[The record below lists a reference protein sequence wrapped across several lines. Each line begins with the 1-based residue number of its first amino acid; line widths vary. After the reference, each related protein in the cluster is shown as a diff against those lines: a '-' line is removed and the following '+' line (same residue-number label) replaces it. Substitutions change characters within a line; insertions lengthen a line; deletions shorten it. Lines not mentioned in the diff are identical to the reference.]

1 MKKIIIALLL
11 CTAFVS
17 CGREEKPIH
26 EQSINKQTIEHL
38 EHTQKEQEES
48 IKQIDL
54 DNYKY
59 FRESY
64 LKMDEGQLKDNFY
77 KIIVEMWSKDYIRE
91 YEESLEDSM
100 L

>member
-1 MKKIIIALLL
+1 M
-11 CTAFVS
+11 
-17 CGREEKPIH
+17 
-26 EQSINKQTIEHL
+26 
-38 EHTQKEQEES
+38 
-48 IKQIDL
+48 KQIDL

>member
-38 EHTQKEQEES
+38 EHTQ
-48 IKQIDL
+48 
-54 DNYKY
+54 
-59 FRESY
+59 R
-64 LKMDEGQLKDNFY
+64 
-77 KIIVEMWSKDYIRE
+77 
-91 YEESLEDSM
+91 
-100 L
+100 